1 MNYIFWCFN
10 IYGFYFY
17 LNISSI
23 PFLLD
28 QNCGAT
34 YVYLSYIKVQIRMNI
49 CFGWT
54 ATIWSQTQK
63 IRAFSFLAT
72 EIVYL
77 ALFYLPSSVS
87 GSIMIS
93 QLTDLGSILARM
105 CIKNL
110 PSLRLLSL
118 MSLMAAISPLP
129 SRFYPA
135 AIPLAQSTIS
145 FSVLS
150 PINLP

>member
-1 MNYIFWCFN
+1 
-10 IYGFYFY
+10 
-17 LNISSI
+17 
-23 PFLLD
+23 
-28 QNCGAT
+28 
-34 YVYLSYIKVQIRMNI
+34 
-49 CFGWT
+49 
-54 ATIWSQTQK
+54 
-63 IRAFSFLAT
+63 
-72 EIVYL
+72 
-77 ALFYLPSSVS
+77 
-87 GSIMIS
+87 MIS